1 MAGGVTGVSAGNRTS
16 YDPSPPG
23 RSSISMGRG
32 SAHGS
37 MSSDSGSVSVGLI
50 LTLLIP
56 SFGREPAKDYNVLS
70 GRTQVRRR
78 WPKPVPAKDY
88 NVLSGV
94 TRSNQESHKELQRPV
109 GTWSQNK
116 VARTFGQEQVHA
128 HVASDETCHFRVR
141 SKLQKD

>member
-50 LTLLIP
+50 LVVALAELARERNANMPVFRWGVDMDVSDAYLWIEHVRMP
-56 SFGREPAKDYNVLS
+56 HLVALSFWFMTNPIDDQRLRVWIYAI
-70 GRTQVRRR
+70 RRH
-78 WPKPVPAKDY
+78 
-88 NVLSGV
+88 G
-94 TRSNQESHKELQRPV
+94 
-109 GTWSQNK
+109 
-116 VARTFGQEQVHA
+116 
-128 HVASDETCHFRVR
+128 CM
-141 SKLQKD
+141 